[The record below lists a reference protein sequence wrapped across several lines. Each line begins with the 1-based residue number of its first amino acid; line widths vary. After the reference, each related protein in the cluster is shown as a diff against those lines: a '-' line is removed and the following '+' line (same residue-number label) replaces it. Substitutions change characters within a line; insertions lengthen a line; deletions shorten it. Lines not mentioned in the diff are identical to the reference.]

1 MKFEIIETYSQERIE
16 NMKSVLLGII
26 LATPA
31 VVLTTVEILMQTL

>member
-1 MKFEIIETYSQERIE
+1 MKFEIIEAYTEERIE
-16 NMKSVLLGII
+16 KLKSVLLGVI